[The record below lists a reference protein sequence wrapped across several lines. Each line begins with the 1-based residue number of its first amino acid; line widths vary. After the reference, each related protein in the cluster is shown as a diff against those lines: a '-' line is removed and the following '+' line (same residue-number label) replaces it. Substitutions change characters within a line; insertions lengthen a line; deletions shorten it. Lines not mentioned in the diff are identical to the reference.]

1 MEARFVNGS
10 TVNRCWGDCST
21 ELMAAFQ
28 YEMDAIAFA
37 KAKVADDAKHN
48 LGPCDYAVH
57 CTYSGKLTMVR
68 PQRCPSLTPDKGE

>member
-1 MEARFVNGS
+1 MDARFTNGS
-10 TVNRCWGDCST
+10 TVNRIWGDANT

-28 YEMDAIAFA
+28 YERDAIEFA
-37 KAKVADDAKHN
+37 TAKVQDDQKHG

-68 PQRCPSLTPDKGE
+68 GCLPAKAKVA